1 MLNPNFQ
8 IKKVKQTDVFGEFII
23 EPLEQGYGHTLGN
36 ALRRVLLT
44 SLPGAA
50 ITKVKIS
57 GVKHKFS
64 TLSGLSED
72 IIELCLSLK
81 QIRVKYAGEKPVK
94 LELDVTGPAEIKAG
108 DIKMPATVE
117 VFNKGLVLAHLADKK
132 SRLKMELVVEN
143 GFGYWPVEE
152 RKSEKLGEIILDAS
166 FSPIIRVNYKVEATR
181 VGHRTDLDRLIL
193 GIYSDGTVKPAQ
205 ALKESAKILGSYFDQ
220 IVNPKA
226 QTVKE
231 EKPKIL
237 PDESLK
243 LTVEELEL
251 PTRIAN
257 ALRMAGYETVTEL
270 AAALPEDLAKV
281 KNLGEK
287 SLKIIYTALAKKG
300 VVIVKKGEK

>member
-1 MLNPNFQ
+1 MSESNFQ

-64 TLSGLSED
+64 TLAGLSED
-72 IIELCLSLK
+72 IIELCLNLK
-81 QIRVKYAGEKPVK
+81 QIRVKYNGEKPVK
-94 LELDVTGPAEIKAG
+94 LELEATGPAEIKAG
-108 DIKMPATVE
+108 DIKIPATVQII
-117 VFNKGLVLAHLADKK
+117 NKNLVLARLSDKK
-132 SRLKMELVVEN
+132 GRLKMELVVER
-143 GFGYWPVEE
+143 GFGYWPAEE

-166 FSPIIRVNYKVEATR
+166 FSPITRVNYKVEATR
-181 VGHRTDLDRLIL
+181 VGRRTDLDRLIL
-193 GIYSDGTVKPAQ
+193 EIYSGGAIKPLQ
-205 ALKESAKILGSYFDQ
+205 ALKESAKILVSYFGQ

-226 QTVKE
+226 GTAKE
-231 EKPKIL
+231 EKTKLP
-237 PDESLK
+237 PDENLK

-257 ALRMAGYETVTEL
+257 ALRMAGYETMAEL
-270 AAALPEDLAKV
+270 VAASPEDLAKV

-287 SLKIIYTALAKKG
+287 SLKIIYAALAKKG
-300 VVIVKKGEK
+300 IK